1 MKTSGKFG
9 SLFMV
14 ICMLVATFQ
23 PLTAPAHAAAMD
35 KWVTYK
41 LDDFSNAKQV
51 DLFSLNGQAKVRKDS
66 MGRDILRLTEA
77 QGNQFGTAFNK
88 KLIAAG
94 NNYSFST
101 FFKFRLNG
109 DNRTTSPADGITFT
123 IQAQSNSAGEVG
135 VGIGY
140 GGIKPSFAVKYDTY
154 QNGGLVNDP
163 SANYIG
169 LATDGS
175 VNNTNPAWYTTNLN
189 NINLSGGEDL
199 YSWID
204 YDGQTKIVKVYLSK
218 EATRPAVPV
227 LETSNI
233 DLNQIFAGYPGV
245 YAGFTSATGGAMETH
260 DIIEW
265 YFTNEFNPIDK
276 ANTDYVYKQAPTDV
290 RIEVVPTSEP
300 GKYEVTGTAF
310 DVNGDPVEGAP
321 ITFHSEEGRL
331 ATPSQ
336 STNHHGQA
344 TTILDFGAIP
354 PTGEIK
360 VVTVGGAYAALP
372 QAPVLSSGTSPD
384 TANELLWN
392 TVTGATYYNLYK
404 NGVLLDTNIQAAS
417 YTLTGADLDE
427 IAQYTVTAVIDSPAG
442 TIESLPSNPVTL
454 GLHFDEP
461 IYNLNTNPLGTN
473 YEHPT
478 VVTSVYQNGT
488 RDVTLDGTLFKVNNP
503 NVATVNEHGLL
514 TAVGAGTTVI
524 EAVYNGK
531 TTQSIVKVSIDAP
544 VLNTGKVN
552 ATNAELLW
560 NNIPGAHSYNIYDAN
575 GQLIADGLTG
585 TSYVLS
591 GLKPE
596 SKQSYV
602 IKAVSNGIES
612 PASSPVEVSTSASGL
627 RDLLIDPASIT
638 LKPGDQHTPK
648 VTAISL
654 DESIQDVT
662 GKATYTSSDDKVAT
676 VDANGVVTAVAPGTA
691 IITAMHDGKS
701 VTQTVHVH
709 DQAVSYNLDVTVSP
723 EGVLADG
730 KSPVTVTAKA
740 TDSNGNPVP
749 GVPVEI
755 TYDSGKTKTVTTNE
769 EGIAV
774 WTYAPSVL
782 TNTTPLYD
790 IVVAEIKDPG
800 TGTTVQASKGVHYFP
815 AAIDGVVVDQITGK
829 PVAGAKITVESDFNN
844 DGIAD
849 FATEVTTDEDG
860 SYQIPVP
867 RGNYTYTLNI
877 ETPIQIGGHNVTLTH
892 SKEVTIGNVQ
902 PGQTIKPSNL
912 LRGQLF
918 VASTTGAIN
927 PNTLGEILGNGKAVA
942 VLQGLEGSSFTQS
955 LTIANDGTFALDQVP
970 PGKYQISYQLELAD
984 GTVLAGPASI
994 LDVDMTQDG
1003 QTAVVYS
1010 LIDPYGIVT
1019 DASTG
1024 KVISGAD
1031 VQLYWADTELNRQK
1045 GRAPNTLVSL
1055 PELTGFTPNQN
1066 ANPQISDAAGQY
1078 AWMVYPEGD
1087 YYIVAKRTG
1096 YYTYDTRVSK
1106 PNAPAVNGSD
1116 SYIKDGIIHVGQSI
1130 IAFDFAMLPLPSSGN
1145 GGDSSG
1151 SGSGSG
1157 SSPSTPPSSQQGDV
1171 TLNLSTDKKQV
1182 QEGKQSTITVDYANR
1197 TNAALRDVSVKVTL
1211 PEGAEV
1217 VNANGGTVDG
1227 RTVTWN
1233 IANLPA
1239 GSTGNFKLDI
1249 KWGLIPSKEVQYEII
1264 GQLTAGGSKKSNASV
1279 NVQVFSDRFGDLQHQ
1294 RYILGFP
1301 DGKFHPSKTLTRAEL
1316 AAIVARLSEETTATG
1331 KSNLKDIRSG
1341 HWASDYIQIAVS
1353 QGYFNGYADHTFRPD
1368 VPVTRAELAAVLAR
1382 FLNLDTTA
1390 SVNRHFTDIEGSW
1403 AAEAI
1408 EALYRNNLLSGYPG
1422 NTFRPNNRIT
1432 RVEAVT
1438 LINKALYRGP
1448 LTGLEPIFPDV
1459 AETHWGF
1466 GDVQEATVSHQS
1478 TRNQNGIEVWVS
1490 TLKDNVK

>member
-1 MKTSGKFG
+1 MKKSGKFG

-23 PLTAPAHAAAMD
+23 PLTTPAYAAATED

-51 DLFSLNGQAKVRKDS
+51 GLFSLNGQAKVTQDS
-66 MGRDILRLTEA
+66 KGRDILRLTEA

-109 DNRTTSPADGITFT
+109 DNRTNSPADGITFT

-154 QNGGLVNDP
+154 QNASPVNDP

-169 LATDGS
+169 LAKNGS
-175 VNNTNPAWYTTNLN
+175 VNNINPDWYTTNLN
-189 NINLSGGEDL
+189 GITLSGGEDL

-204 YDGQTKIVKVYLSK
+204 YDGQTKVVKVYLSK
-218 EATRPAVPV
+218 VAARPTTPV

-233 DLNQIFAGYPGV
+233 DLDEIFTGYPGV
-245 YAGFTSATGGAMETH
+245 YAGFTSATGGSMETH
-260 DIIEW
+260 DILEW
-265 YFTNEFNPIDK
+265 YFTNEIDPIDK
-276 ANTDYVYKQAPTDV
+276 ENPGYVYKQAPTQV
-290 RIEVVPTSEP
+290 KIQAIPTGQP
-300 GKYEVTGTAF
+300 GQYQLVGTAL
-310 DVNGDPVEGAP
+310 DYNGDPVEGAP
-321 ITFHSEEGRL
+321 LTFSSEKG
-331 ATPSQ
+331 TPVVADH
-336 STNHHGQA
+336 TANHQGQA
-344 TTILDFGAIP
+344 TTILDFGTETP
-354 PTGEIK
+354 SGTVT
-360 VVTVGGAYAALP
+360 VVTVGGAYATVQIPDAPSLNRGTTP
-372 QAPVLSSGTSPD
+372 DQANTLT
-384 TANELLWN
+384 WN

-404 NGVLLDTNIQAAS
+404 DGVLLDSNITTPS
-417 YTLTGADLDE
+417 YLVSGVTPDQPG
-427 IAQYTVTAVIDSPAG
+427 QFTVTAVIVTDEG
-442 TIESLPSNPVTL
+442 IIESIPSNSVQLPVDL
-454 GLHFDEP
+454 GLTLDKDVYDLKPGMTHQ
-461 IYNLNTNPLGTN
+461 
-473 YEHPT
+473 T
-478 VVTSVYQNGT
+478 VVSSVYSDGT
-488 RDVTLDGTLFKVNNP
+488 KHDVTLDPGTVITVKDPKVAIIDEN
-503 NVATVNEHGLL
+503 GLL
-514 TAVGAGTTVI
+514 TAVGAGSTVI
-524 EAVYNGK
+524 DAVYNGK
-531 TTQSIVKVSIDAP
+531 PVQSVIKVSIDAP
-544 VLNTGKVN
+544 ALKTGQVN

-560 NNIPGAHSYNIYDAN
+560 NAVPGAQTYNIYDAN
-575 GQLIADGLTG
+575 GQLIADGVTG

-596 SKQSYV
+596 TKQSYV

-612 PASSPVEVSTSASGL
+612 PASPPVEITTPASGL
-627 RDLLIDPASIT
+627 RDLLIDPASVT
-638 LKPGDQHTPK
+638 LQPGDQHTPK
-648 VTAISL
+648 VTAVSL

-691 IITAMHDGKS
+691 IITATHDGKS

-709 DQAVSYNLDVTVSP
+709 DQALSYNLDVTVTP

-749 GVPVEI
+749 GVPVVI

-774 WTYAPSVL
+774 WTYEPSVL
-782 TNTTPLYD
+782 TDTTPLYD
-790 IVVAEIKDPG
+790 IVVAEIQDPG
-800 TGTTVQASKGVHYFP
+800 TGTIVQASKGVHYFP
-815 AAIDGVVVDQITGK
+815 AAIDGIVVDQMTGK

-844 DGIAD
+844 DGIPD
-849 FATEVTTDEDG
+849 FSAEVTTGEDG
-860 SYQIPVP
+860 SYKIPVP
-867 RGNYTYTLNI
+867 RGNYTYELNI
-877 ETPIQIGGHNVTLTH
+877 ETPVQIGGREVTLTQ
-892 SKEVTIGNVQ
+892 SKEVTIGTVQ

-918 VASTTGAIN
+918 VASASGASN
-927 PNTLGEILGNGKAVA
+927 PDTIGDILGSGKAVA
-942 VLQGLEGSSFTQS
+942 LLQGLNGSSFKQP
-955 LTIANDGTFALDQVP
+955 LTVANDGTFSLDQVP

-1003 QTAVVYS
+1003 QTAIVYS
-1010 LIDPYGIVT
+1010 LIDPYGTIT

-1045 GRAPNTLVSL
+1045 GRVPNTLVSL
-1055 PELTGFTPNQN
+1055 PALAGFAPNQN
-1066 ANPQISDAAGQY
+1066 ANPQISDAAGEY

-1087 YYIVAKRTG
+1087 YYIVAKRSG

-1130 IAFDFAMLPLPSSGN
+1130 IAFDFAMQPVPSSGN

-1151 SGSGSG
+1151 SGS
-1157 SSPSTPPSSQQGDV
+1157 SPSPQPQGDV

-1182 QEGKQSTITVDYANR
+1182 QEGTQSTITVDYANR
-1197 TNAALRDVSVKVTL
+1197 THAALRDASVQVTL

-1217 VNANGGTVDG
+1217 VNAHGGKVDG

-1233 IANLPA
+1233 VAHLPA

-1249 KWGLIPSKEVQYEII
+1249 KWGLIAAKEIQYEII
-1264 GQLTAGGSKKSNASV
+1264 GQLTAGSSKKSNSV
-1279 NVQVFSDRFGDLQHQ
+1279 HVQVFSDRFGDLQHQ

-1301 DGKFHPSKTLTRAEL
+1301 DGKFHPSNTLTRAEL
-1316 AAIVARLSEETTATG
+1316 AAIVARLSEKTTGNANSG
-1331 KSNLKDIRSG
+1331 FNDIRKG
-1341 HWASDYIQIAVS
+1341 HWATDYIRIAVS

-1368 VPVTRAELAAVLAR
+1368 APVTRGELAAVLAR
-1382 FLNLDTTA
+1382 FLDLDTSA

-1403 AAEAI
+1403 AAESI

-1448 LTGLEPIFPDV
+1448 LTGLEPLFPDV

-1478 TRNQNGIEVWVS
+1478 TRNSDGVEVWVS

>member
-1 MKTSGKFG
+1 MKKSGKFG

-23 PLTAPAHAAAMD
+23 PLTAPASAAAAPED

-41 LDDFSNAKQV
+41 LDNFSNAKQV
-51 DLFSLNGQAKVRKDS
+51 GLFSLNGQAKVMQDS

-109 DNRTTSPADGITFT
+109 DNRTNSPADGITFT

-154 QNGGLVNDP
+154 QNASPVNDP

-169 LATDGS
+169 LAKNGS
-175 VNNTNPAWYTTNLN
+175 VNNTNPDWYTTNLN
-189 NINLSGGEDL
+189 GITLSGGEDL

-204 YDGQTKIVKVYLSK
+204 YDGQTKVVKVYLSK
-218 EATRPAVPV
+218 DATRPTNPV

-233 DLNQIFAGYPGV
+233 DLDEIFAGYPGV
-245 YAGFTSATGGAMETH
+245 YAGFTSATGGSMETH
-260 DIIEW
+260 DILGW
-265 YFTNEFNPIDK
+265 YFTNEFEPIDTE
-276 ANTDYVYKQAPTDV
+276 NPDYVYKQAPTQV
-290 RIEVVPTSEP
+290 KIQAIPTGQP
-300 GKYEVTGTAF
+300 GQYQLVGTAV
-310 DVNGDPVEGAP
+310 DYNGDPVEGAP
-321 ITFHSEEGRL
+321 LTFSSEKG
-331 ATPSQ
+331 APVVADHTA
-336 STNHHGQA
+336 NHQGQA
-344 TTILDFGAIP
+344 TTILDFGTDTP
-354 PTGEIK
+354 SGTVT
-360 VVTVGGAYAALP
+360 VVTVGGAYATVQIPDAPSLNRGTTP
-372 QAPVLSSGTSPD
+372 DQANTLT
-384 TANELLWN
+384 WN

-404 NGVLLDTNIQAAS
+404 DGVLLDSNITTPS
-417 YTLTGADLDE
+417 YLVSGVTPDQPG
-427 IAQYTVTAVIDSPAG
+427 QFTVTAVIVTDEGITESIPSNSIQLPVDLGLTLDKDVYDLKAG
-442 TIESLPSNPVTL
+442 TT
-454 GLHFDEP
+454 HQ
-461 IYNLNTNPLGTN
+461 
-473 YEHPT
+473 T
-478 VVTSVYQNGT
+478 VVSSVYSDGT
-488 RDVTLDGTLFKVNNP
+488 KHDVTLDPGAVI
-503 NVATVNEHGLL
+503 TVNDPKVAIIDENGLL
-514 TAVGAGTTVI
+514 TAVGAGSTVI
-524 EAVYNGK
+524 DAVYNGK
-531 TTQSIVKVSIDAP
+531 TVQSVIKVSIDAP
-544 VLNTGKVN
+544 ALRAEHVHATG
-552 ATNAELLW
+552 AELLW
-560 NNIPGAHSYNIYDAN
+560 NAVPGAQTYNIYNAN

-596 SKQSYV
+596 TKQSYV

-612 PASSPVEVSTSASGL
+612 PASPSAEVTTPASGL
-627 RDLLIDPASIT
+627 RDLLIDPSSVT
-638 LKPGDQHTPK
+638 LQTGDQHTPK
-648 VTAISL
+648 VTAVSL

-691 IITAMHDGKS
+691 IITATHDGKS

-709 DQAVSYNLDVTVSP
+709 DQALSYNLDVTVTP

-740 TDSNGNPVP
+740 TDSKGNPVP
-749 GVPVEI
+749 GVPVDI

-774 WTYAPSVL
+774 WTYEPSVL
-782 TNTTPLYD
+782 TDTTPLYD
-790 IVVAEIKDPG
+790 IVVAEIQDPG

-815 AAIDGVVVDQITGK
+815 AAIDGIVVDQITGK

-844 DGIAD
+844 DGIPD
-849 FATEVTTDEDG
+849 FSAEVTTGEDG

-867 RGNYTYTLNI
+867 RGNYTYELNI
-877 ETPIQIGGHNVTLTH
+877 ETPVQIGGRDVTLTQT
-892 SKEVTIGNVQ
+892 KEVTIGTVQ

-918 VASTTGAIN
+918 VASASGASN
-927 PNTLGEILGNGKAVA
+927 PDIGDILGSGKAVA
-942 VLQGLEGSSFTQS
+942 LLQGLNGSSFKQP
-955 LTIANDGTFALDQVP
+955 LTVANDGTFSLDQVP

-1003 QTAVVYS
+1003 QTAIVYS
-1010 LIDPYGIVT
+1010 LIDPYGIIT

-1045 GRAPNTLVSL
+1045 GRVPNTLVSL
-1055 PELTGFTPNQN
+1055 PALAGFAPNQN
-1066 ANPQISDAAGQY
+1066 ANPQISDAAGEY

-1087 YYIVAKRTG
+1087 YYIVAKRSG

-1130 IAFDFAMLPLPSSGN
+1130 IAFDFAMQPVPSSGN

-1151 SGSGSG
+1151 SGS
-1157 SSPSTPPSSQQGDV
+1157 SPSPQPQGDV

-1182 QEGKQSTITVDYANR
+1182 QEGTQSTITVDYANR
-1197 TNAALRDVSVKVTL
+1197 TNAALRDASVQVTL

-1217 VNANGGTVDG
+1217 VNAHGGKVAG

-1233 IANLPA
+1233 VAHLPA
-1239 GSTGNFKLDI
+1239 GSTGSFKLDI
-1249 KWGLIPSKEVQYEII
+1249 KWGQIAAKEIQYEII
-1264 GQLTAGGSKKSNASV
+1264 GQLTAGSSKKSNSV
-1279 NVQVFSDRFGDLQHQ
+1279 HVQVFSDRFGDLQHQ

-1301 DGKFHPSKTLTRAEL
+1301 NGKFHPSNTLTRAEL
-1316 AAIVARLSEETTATG
+1316 AAIVARLSEKTTGNANSG
-1331 KSNLKDIRSG
+1331 FNDIRKG
-1341 HWASDYIQIAVS
+1341 HWATDYIRIAVS

-1368 VPVTRAELAAVLAR
+1368 APVTRGELAAVLAR
-1382 FLNLDTTA
+1382 FLDLDTSA

-1403 AAEAI
+1403 AAESI

-1448 LTGLEPIFPDV
+1448 LTGLEPLFPDV

-1478 TRNQNGIEVWVS
+1478 TRNSDGVEVWVS

>member
-1 MKTSGKFG
+1 MKKSGKFG

-14 ICMLVATFQ
+14 ICILVATFQ
-23 PLTAPAHAAAMD
+23 PLTAPAYAAAAPED

-41 LDDFSNAKQV
+41 LDDFSNPKQV
-51 DLFSLNGQAKVRKDS
+51 GLFSLNGQAKVMQDS
-66 MGRDILRLTEA
+66 KGRDILRLTEA

-109 DNRTTSPADGITFT
+109 DNRTNSPADGITFT

-154 QNGGLVNDP
+154 KNPSPVNDP

-169 LATDGS
+169 LAKNGS
-175 VNNTNPAWYTTNLN
+175 VNNTNPDWYTTNLN
-189 NINLSGGEDL
+189 GITLSGGEDL

-204 YDGQTKIVKVYLSK
+204 YDGQTKVVKVYLSK
-218 EATRPAVPV
+218 DATRPTTPV

-233 DLNQIFAGYPGV
+233 DLDEIFAGYPGV
-245 YAGFTSATGGAMETH
+245 YAGFTSATGGSMETH
-260 DIIEW
+260 DILGW
-265 YFTNEFNPIDK
+265 YFTNEFEPIDT
-276 ANTDYVYKQAPTDV
+276 ANPGYVYKQAPTDV

-300 GKYEVTGTAF
+300 GKYEVVGTAL
-310 DVNGDPVEGAP
+310 DVNGHPVEGAP
-321 ITFHSEEGRL
+321 ITFYSEEGVW
-331 ATPSQ
+331 TSPSQ
-336 STNHHGQA
+336 STNSQGQA
-344 TTILDFGAIP
+344 TAILDFGDNP
-354 PTGEIK
+354 PSGEIK
-360 VVTVGGAYAALP
+360 VVMVGGAYATVP
-372 QAPVLSSGTSPD
+372 KAPVLTSGDTPA
-384 TANELLWN
+384 TANELSWI

-404 NGVLLDTNIQAAS
+404 DGVLLDTNIQVPS

-427 IAQYTVTAVIDSPAG
+427 ISQYTVTAVISGPAG
-442 TIESLPSNPVTL
+442 TIETLPSNPVTL
-454 GLHFDEP
+454 GLYFDLPE
-461 IYNLNTNPLGTN
+461 YKLNTSPLAQN
-473 YEHPT
+473 YTHPT
-478 VVTSVYQNGT
+478 VVTSVYETGS
-488 RDVTLDGTLFKVNNP
+488 RDVTLEVTEFTVKNP
-503 NVATVNEHGLL
+503 LVATISEDGLL

-544 VLNTGKVN
+544 ALRAEHVHATG
-552 ATNAELLW
+552 AELLW
-560 NNIPGAHSYNIYDAN
+560 NAVPGAQTYNIYDAN

-596 SKQSYV
+596 TKQSYV

-612 PASSPVEVSTSASGL
+612 PASPPAEVATPVSGL
-627 RDLLIDPASIT
+627 RDLLIDPASVT
-638 LKPGDQHTPK
+638 LQTGDQHTPK
-648 VTAISL
+648 VTAVSL

-662 GKATYTSSDDKVAT
+662 GKATYTSSDEKVAT

-691 IITAMHDGKS
+691 IITATHDGKS

-709 DQAVSYNLDVTVSP
+709 DQALSYNLDVTVTP

-730 KSPVTVTAKA
+730 KSTVTVTAKA
-740 TDSNGNPVP
+740 TDSKGNPVS
-749 GVPVEI
+749 GVPVVI

-774 WTYAPSVL
+774 WTYEPSVL
-782 TNTTPLYD
+782 TDTTPLYD
-790 IVVAEIKDPG
+790 IVVAEIQDPG

-815 AAIDGVVVDQITGK
+815 AAIDGIVVDQITGK
-829 PVAGAKITVESDFNN
+829 PVAGAKIIVESDFNN
-844 DGIAD
+844 DGIPD
-849 FATEVTTDEDG
+849 FSAEVTTGEDG

-867 RGNYTYTLNI
+867 RGNYTYELNI
-877 ETPIQIGGHNVTLTH
+877 ETPVQIGGRDFTLTH
-892 SKEVTIGNVQ
+892 TKEVTIGTVQ

-918 VASTTGAIN
+918 VASASGASN
-927 PNTLGEILGNGKAVA
+927 PDTIGDILGSGKAVA
-942 VLQGLEGSSFTQS
+942 LLQGLNGSSFKQP
-955 LTIANDGTFALDQVP
+955 LAVANDGTFSLDQVP

-1003 QTAVVYS
+1003 QTAIVYS
-1010 LIDPYGIVT
+1010 LIDPYGIIT

-1045 GRAPNTLVSL
+1045 GRVPNTLVSL
-1055 PELTGFTPNQN
+1055 PALAGFAPNQN
-1066 ANPQISDAAGQY
+1066 ANPQISDAAGEY

-1087 YYIVAKRTG
+1087 YYIVAKRSG

-1116 SYIKDGIIHVGQSI
+1116 SYIQDGIIHVGQSI
-1130 IAFDFAMLPLPSSGN
+1130 IAFDFAMQPVPSSGN
-1145 GGDSSG
+1145 GGDS
-1151 SGSGSG
+1151 SGSG

-1182 QEGKQSTITVDYANR
+1182 QEGTQSTITVDYANR
-1197 TNAALRDVSVKVTL
+1197 TNAALRDASVQVTL

-1217 VNANGGTVDG
+1217 VNAHGGKVEG

-1233 IANLPA
+1233 VAHLPA
-1239 GSTGNFKLDI
+1239 GSTGSFKLDI
-1249 KWGLIPSKEVQYEII
+1249 KWGQIAAKEIQYEII
-1264 GQLTAGGSKKSNASV
+1264 GQLTAGSSKKSNSV
-1279 NVQVFSDRFGDLQHQ
+1279 HVQVFSDRFGDLQHQ

-1301 DGKFHPSKTLTRAEL
+1301 NGKFQPSNTLTRAEL
-1316 AAIVARLSEETTATG
+1316 AAIVARLSEKTVGNEN
-1331 KSNLKDIRSG
+1331 SSFNDIRKG
-1341 HWASDYIQIAVS
+1341 HWATDYIRIAVS

-1368 VPVTRAELAAVLAR
+1368 APVTRGELAAVLAR
-1382 FLNLDTTA
+1382 FLDLDTSA

-1403 AAEAI
+1403 AAESI

-1448 LTGLEPIFPDV
+1448 LTGLEPLFPDV

-1478 TRNQNGIEVWVS
+1478 TRNSDGVEVWVS